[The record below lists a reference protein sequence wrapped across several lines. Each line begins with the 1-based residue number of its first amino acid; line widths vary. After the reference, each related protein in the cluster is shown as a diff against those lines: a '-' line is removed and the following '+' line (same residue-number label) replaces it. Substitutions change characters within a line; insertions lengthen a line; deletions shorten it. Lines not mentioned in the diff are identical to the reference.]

1 MICLVLLAGLSTGE
15 NSEDN
20 YPLAL
25 TEFEGVTFI
34 QKLFEK
40 LLGVKGIQIVTLI
53 KDQDLKKY
61 NLDRIIKLLDNNSVV
76 ISSSTGTRGAPCT
89 ALLAIDYIN
98 DGEELLIVN
107 GDEILTTSYTD
118 LVQDFRSSNACAGL
132 VAFDSIHPRYS
143 YAKLDAS
150 NFALETSEKRPISR
164 NALAGFYWY
173 RKGSDFVTSATKM
186 IEKSP
191 TRETQFYMSL
201 TFNQLILSG
210 EKVLVKTLGKDV
222 FHPIKSGWQARQFDN
237 SISRNDVE
245 ERYEA

>member
-1 MICLVLLAGLSTGE
+1 MICLVLLAGLSTSG
-15 NSEDN
+15 NSEEN

-34 QKLFEK
+34 QKLYEK
-40 LLGVKGIQIVTLI
+40 LLEVDGIRIVTLI

-61 NLDRIIKLLDNNSVV
+61 NLDKIIKLLDENSVV
-76 ISSSTGTRGAPCT
+76 ISSSTGTQGAPCT
-89 ALLAIDYIN
+89 ALLAIDHIN
-98 DGEELLIVN
+98 CDEELLIVN
-107 GDEILTTSYTD
+107 GDEILTTSYTN
-118 LVQDFRSSNACAGL
+118 LVKEFRTSGACAGL

-143 YAKLDAS
+143 YAKLDTD

-173 RKGSDFVTSATKM
+173 RKGSDFVNSATKM

-191 TRETQFYMSL
+191 TRETKFYMSL
-201 TFNQLILSG
+201 TFNQLILLG

-222 FHPIKSGWQARQFDN
+222 FHPIKSGWQVRQYDN
-237 SISRNDVE
+237 LISRHDTGE
-245 ERYEA
+245 KYEA